1 MEETKGNKMKTYTVR
16 VTETY
21 MVDFAIEADSPDEA
35 KEKAEE
41 IAAEDFNL
49 TAPEN
54 MTDRETEIVGDS
66 ED

>member
-1 MEETKGNKMKTYTVR
+1 MKTYTVR

-21 MVDFAIEADSPDEA
+21 MVDFAIEAKSEEEA
-35 KEKAEE
+35 REKAES

-54 MTDRETEIVGDS
+54 MTDRDTEIIGVD
-66 ED
+66 EE

>member
-1 MEETKGNKMKTYTVR
+1 MKTYTVR

-54 MTDRETEIVGDS
+54 MTNRETEVVVETD
-66 ED
+66 E